1 MIHTEKK
8 RDEILLLGAAFFLAA
23 FLVFF
28 VFKVNGYF
36 DFTSNY
42 GIREIHATMDGENVM
57 AMIDKDLNT
66 EWKNAP
72 IWTDPVAAPGDNITI
87 DFTGKRPISKVI
99 IMGSE
104 PDVLIFMDE
113 SGSVIPTEKTGDG
126 EHRFK
131 EPVETDSLRIEVGE
145 GGKDYR
151 WRISELEIFGP
162 DEEESR

>member
-1 MIHTEKK
+1 M
-8 RDEILLLGAAFFLAA
+8 AA

-28 VFKVNGYF
+28 IFKINGYF

-42 GIREIHATMDGENVM
+42 GIREIHATMDQENVM
-57 AMIDKDLNT
+57 AMIDNDLNT

-87 DFTGKRPISKVI
+87 CFKGKRPISKVT
-99 IMGSE
+99 MTGSE
-104 PDVLIFMDE
+104 PDVLIFMDG
-113 SGSVIPTEKTGDG
+113 SGSVISTERSGDG
-126 EHRFK
+126 VHVFK
-131 EPVETDSLRIEVGE
+131 EPVETETLRIEVGE

-151 WRISELEIFGP
+151 WRISELVIFGP